1 MEFKIKMIYI
11 DLNFPFEMP
20 LDSISVILHIDF
32 TKSER
37 QDFDT

>member
-11 DLNFPFEMP
+11 HLSFTFKMP

-32 TKSER
+32 T
-37 QDFDT
+37 